1 MLAVLDDAQ
10 IRAREQQSE
19 AMVRQAEARLRLSQH
34 QVTVLGEQ
42 LRQSEIGVGQARAD
56 AEGRVNE
63 AEGRLAAAE
72 AQLAQA
78 VAAHAQAKWER
89 DAYTRLVQK
98 GYVAE
103 QDAMQK
109 QYTEEAQAAVVS
121 ANRRQVEAARGA
133 VTTAK
138 ANLDNPAIR
147 SAQVAAIQAQIL
159 QAQADIAAS
168 QADAERARAALDE
181 ARANRADLQ
190 VIAPFTGT
198 VATRTAEPGEVVTPG
213 TPIVTMVNLGQVYL
227 RAFVP
232 GGDIG
237 RVRVGQPA
245 RVYLDSAPNDPD
257 RRPGDPDRS
266 RGVVHAGEHVLPRG
280 PREAGRRGQAA
291 DQRRARLR
299 QAGHARRRRDPRRR
313 AVARAPGA
321 AMSAA
326 PAEPAIRI
334 AGLAKRYG
342 ALEAVRGIDL
352 EVRAGE
358 IFGLIGPDGAGK
370 TSTFQVLGGVM
381 EATAG
386 TAELLGRP
394 AREARSY
401 VGYLTQAF
409 SLYPDLS
416 VEENLRYVGELRL
429 VPRAEIERRGRRYL
443 EMFGMARFG
452 RRLAGRLSGGMKQ
465 KMALA
470 CALVAEPRVLLLD
483 EPTTGVDPV
492 SRREFWDA
500 LVMLSSQGMTILVA
514 TPYLDEAE
522 RCHRVA
528 LMHQGQLVRTGTPAE
543 IRDGLGLARLE
554 VRAPDLRAALTAL
567 SGRDGGIADVQR
579 FGDRLDVMVRD
590 PAEGERRCA
599 RRSRRPDSR

>member
-1 MLAVLDDAQ
+1 MSAQVAAVSPKRRRVVLVGALVVLALIGLGAWRLFFAGTGLPPGVLGVSGRIEGDDAAVSAKLAGRIREITVREGDHVEAGQVLAVLDDAQ

-19 AMVRQAEARLRLSQH
+19 AMVRQAEARVRLSQH

-109 QYTEEAQAAVVS
+109 QYTEEAQAAVVA

-147 SAQVAAIQAQIL
+147 SAQAAAIQAQIL

-168 QADAERARAALDE
+168 QADAERAKAALDE

-245 RVYLDSAPNDPD
+245 RVYLDSAPN
-257 RRPGDPDRS
+257 
-266 RGVVHAGEHVLPRG
+266 
-280 PREAGRRGQAA
+280 
-291 DQRRARLR
+291 
-299 QAGHARRRRDPRRR
+299 
-313 AVARAPGA
+313 APIDA
-321 AMSAA
+321 QV
-326 PAEPAIRI
+326 IRI
-334 AGLAKRYG
+334 DPEASFTPENTYFREDRVKQVVGVKLLING
-342 ALEAVRGIDL
+342 ALGYAKPGMPAD
-352 EVRAGE
+352 GE
-358 IFGLIGPDGAGK
+358 ILVDG
-370 TSTFQVLGGVM
+370 QW
-381 EATAG
+381 
-386 TAELLGRP
+386 P
-394 AREARSY
+394 ARP
-401 VGYLTQAF
+401 T
-409 SLYPDLS
+409 
-416 VEENLRYVGELRL
+416 
-429 VPRAEIERRGRRYL
+429 RR
-443 EMFGMARFG
+443 
-452 RRLAGRLSGGMKQ
+452 
-465 KMALA
+465 
-470 CALVAEPRVLLLD
+470 
-483 EPTTGVDPV
+483 
-492 SRREFWDA
+492 
-500 LVMLSSQGMTILVA
+500 
-514 TPYLDEAE
+514 
-522 RCHRVA
+522 
-528 LMHQGQLVRTGTPAE
+528 
-543 IRDGLGLARLE
+543 
-554 VRAPDLRAALTAL
+554 
-567 SGRDGGIADVQR
+567 
-579 FGDRLDVMVRD
+579 
-590 PAEGERRCA
+590 
-599 RRSRRPDSR
+599 

>member
-1 MLAVLDDAQ
+1 MSAAVAAVSPRRRRAALVAALVVLALIGVGIWRVFFAGAGLPPGVLGVSGRIEGDDAAVSAKLAGRIREITVREGDHAQAGQVLAVLDDAQ

-19 AMVRQAEARLRLSQH
+19 AMVRQAEARVRLSQH

-237 RVRVGQPA
+237 RVRIGQPA
-245 RVYLDSAPNDPD
+245 RVYLDSAPSTPIDAQ
-257 RRPGDPDRS
+257 
-266 RGVVHAGEHVLPRG
+266 V
-280 PREAGRRGQAA
+280 
-291 DQRRARLR
+291 
-299 QAGHARRRRDPRRR
+299 
-313 AVARAPGA
+313 
-321 AMSAA
+321 
-326 PAEPAIRI
+326 IRI
-334 AGLAKRYG
+334 DPEASFTPENTYFREDRVKQVVGVKLLING
-342 ALEAVRGIDL
+342 ALGFAKPGMPAD
-352 EVRAGE
+352 GE
-358 IFGLIGPDGAGK
+358 ILVDGQWPA
-370 TSTFQVLGGVM
+370 
-381 EATAG
+381 
-386 TAELLGRP
+386 RP
-394 AREARSY
+394 ARR
-401 VGYLTQAF
+401 
-409 SLYPDLS
+409 
-416 VEENLRYVGELRL
+416 
-429 VPRAEIERRGRRYL
+429 
-443 EMFGMARFG
+443 
-452 RRLAGRLSGGMKQ
+452 
-465 KMALA
+465 
-470 CALVAEPRVLLLD
+470 
-483 EPTTGVDPV
+483 
-492 SRREFWDA
+492 
-500 LVMLSSQGMTILVA
+500 
-514 TPYLDEAE
+514 
-522 RCHRVA
+522 
-528 LMHQGQLVRTGTPAE
+528 
-543 IRDGLGLARLE
+543 
-554 VRAPDLRAALTAL
+554 
-567 SGRDGGIADVQR
+567 
-579 FGDRLDVMVRD
+579 
-590 PAEGERRCA
+590 
-599 RRSRRPDSR
+599 